1 MKKVHKSAASKKKV
15 QAQPSGY
22 HAVTPYLPVRGA
34 AKAIDFYKQ
43 AFNAKEIMRMPG
55 PDGKLGHVELQIG
68 DSRVMLSDEHEEMN
82 FIGPQ
87 SLGGTTV
94 HMHLYVDDADKTFR
108 RAKSLGAKEVRP
120 VAEMFYGDR
129 SGCVEDPFGHA
140 WHIST
145 HVKDI
150 PVAVMKKKAA
160 EMAQGKS
167 QGAN

>member
-1 MKKVHKSAASKKKV
+1 MKKLHVPATRQKKVHAKPA
-15 QAQPSGY
+15 GY

-55 PDGKLGHVELQIG
+55 PGGKLGHVELQIG
-68 DSRVMLSDEHEEMN
+68 DSRVLRSDEYEEMN
-82 FIGPQ
+82 FVGPQ
-87 SLGGTTV
+87 SRGGTTV
-94 HMHLYVDDADKTFR
+94 HMHLYVDDADKTFA

-150 PVAVMKKKAA
+150 PMAVLKKKAA
-160 EMAQGKS
+160 EMAQAKER
-167 QGAN
+167 AN